1 MSTVEQ
7 KILSLFIP
15 LPFSLKAKILAA
27 LSQLMANEVQE
38 SELTDDFV
46 MTEEL
51 KNRITAIEER
61 HAKGEGK
68 TYTKEEFRKHLD
80 NLISK

>member
-1 MSTVEQ
+1 MSAIEQ
-7 KILSLFIP
+7 KIISLFSP

-38 SELTDDFV
+38 AEEKEDFVITDD
-46 MTEEL
+46 L
-51 KNRITAIEER
+51 KKRINAIEER
-61 HAKGEGK
+61 HARGEGK

-80 NLISK
+80 SLMSE